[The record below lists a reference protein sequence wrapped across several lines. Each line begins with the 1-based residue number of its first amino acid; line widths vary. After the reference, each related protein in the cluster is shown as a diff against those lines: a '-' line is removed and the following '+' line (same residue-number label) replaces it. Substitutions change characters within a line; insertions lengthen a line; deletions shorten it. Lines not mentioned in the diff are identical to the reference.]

1 MREISSGLK
10 IVTFDSTFGFQVLHQ
25 FKTKFSS
32 PFSIRFYV
40 LVIYVLLVLILVFVL
55 FDLYV

>member
-1 MREISSGLK
+1 MK
-10 IVTFDSTFGFQVLHQ
+10 IVTLDSTFGFQVLHQ
-25 FKTKFSS
+25 FKTKFSP

-40 LVIYVLLVLILVFVL
+40 LVIYVLLVLILIFVL